1 MLKHSHINFCHSR
14 KNPSER
20 FSSIK
25 QEVWNT
31 YRDPKKAPFHWKK
44 SLPFDKIV
52 KIQEKCQIAMKF
64 WGYEMATEADLSTE
78 NWNPLSQWQ
87 INAENL
93 K

>member
-1 MLKHSHINFCHSR
+1 MIFTSTFAMVGKDQ
-14 KNPSER
+14 SER

-31 YRDPKKAPFHWKK
+31 YRDPKKAPFHWKE
-44 SLPFDKIV
+44 SLSFDKIV
-52 KIQEKCQIAMKF
+52 KIQEKCQNAMKF
-64 WGYEMATEADLSTE
+64 WGYEMVTEADLSTK